1 MTKRER
7 VIAAIEGKHVDAIP
21 SSFSLHFPK
30 NQAVGDEAVAA
41 HLKFFKETDTDIVKV
56 MNEHLVPYYGM
67 VRTPKDYYELIPSF
81 SRNTNIIE
89 DQIEMTKKIL
99 DGADKDAFTMGTL
112 HGMCAS
118 GIHPLERM
126 GEGYNYDQVRQMQVD
141 FLRWDEKKMLDSMER
156 IADGM
161 CILAERYIKDA
172 GVDSVYY
179 ASLGAETRWYTDE
192 EFAKWIKPFDLK
204 IMKAIKDAGGY
215 CFLHMCKSGLNM
227 KRYDEDY
234 AALSD
239 VVNWGVYEAPMSLE
253 DGKKQFPGKTILGGL
268 ENRSGVLVDG
278 DEYDVR
284 REVIKVVENFGRDSF
299 ILGADCT
306 LATEQDLKLVRAA
319 VEQARSL

>member
-1 MTKRER
+1 MVCVSWQK
-7 VIAAIEGKHVDAIP
+7 
-21 SSFSLHFPK
+21 
-30 NQAVGDEAVAA
+30 
-41 HLKFFKETDTDIVKV
+41 DT
-56 MNEHLVPYYGM
+56 
-67 VRTPKDYYELIPSF
+67 
-81 SRNTNIIE
+81 SR
-89 DQIEMTKKIL
+89 M
-99 DGADKDAFTMGTL
+99 
-112 HGMCAS
+112 
-118 GIHPLERM
+118 P
-126 GEGYNYDQVRQMQVD
+126 
-141 FLRWDEKKMLDSMER
+141 
-156 IADGM
+156 
-161 CILAERYIKDA
+161 

-179 ASLGAETRWYTDE
+179 AGLGAETRWYTDE

-284 REVIKVVENFGRDSF
+284 REVIKGLLKTSEDTALS
-299 ILGADCT
+299 
-306 LATEQDLKLVRAA
+306 LAQTVHWQLSRI
-319 VEQARSL
+319 